1 MAERSSGWLLV
12 TGLFLIMTVSSGFG
26 FYCLSVFMNALAA
39 EKGFALSAISGAI
52 GLVFVVG
59 GFAGLVVA
67 RLIERFDP
75 RYVICGGA
83 LIGGAAL
90 TLVGRV
96 DEVWQLYLVYA
107 LYGIGNSGV
116 SLIPGTVLITRR
128 FSGTRRSVAMA
139 LATQGLSAGGVVITP
154 FAALLIETSGLAG
167 AMPLIGLVFF
177 LGIAPVAWLTV
188 RPMPVEFGSAAVDGT
203 GSLPPSRGWEYGAAI
218 RSRFFVL
225 LTSAYVLIMLAQV
238 GAITHQFTLIS
249 GRVDAAIAAGS
260 VSLLAMSSVIGRF
273 LGGWM
278 LTWMAA
284 RKLTLGNLVLQTI
297 GLGCLSVADGAAT
310 LLFASAVFG
319 FSVGN
324 LLMLQPL
331 LLAEAFGVRDYGR
344 IYSLSM
350 LLTMIGVAGGPVVL
364 GMLHDL
370 TGGYLLSFLMA
381 AFVSV
386 LAYGALISSGP
397 VPDGEALQV
406 G

>member
-1 MAERSSGWLLV
+1 
-12 TGLFLIMTVSSGFG
+12 
-26 FYCLSVFMNALAA
+26 
-39 EKGFALSAISGAI
+39 
-52 GLVFVVG
+52 
-59 GFAGLVVA
+59 
-67 RLIERFDP
+67 
-75 RYVICGGA
+75 
-83 LIGGAAL
+83 
-90 TLVGRV
+90 
-96 DEVWQLYLVYA
+96 
-107 LYGIGNSGV
+107 
-116 SLIPGTVLITRR
+116 
-128 FSGTRRSVAMA
+128 
-139 LATQGLSAGGVVITP
+139 
-154 FAALLIETSGLAG
+154 
-167 AMPLIGLVFF
+167 
-177 LGIAPVAWLTV
+177 
-188 RPMPVEFGSAAVDGT
+188 
-203 GSLPPSRGWEYGAAI
+203 
-218 RSRFFVL
+218 
-225 LTSAYVLIMLAQV
+225 
-238 GAITHQFTLIS
+238 
-249 GRVDAAIAAGS
+249 
-260 VSLLAMSSVIGRF
+260 MSSVAGRF

-284 RKLTLGNLVLQTI
+284 RKLALGNLVLQAI